1 MEGNRRIVSSNC
13 VKVGALSLSP
23 PMLLLFRSNNLF
35 GCDLGNHTKSINAPS
50 TVERPPSD
58 GNISSGDCRIKT
70 SNNYTTGI
78 IVLLAMLSFG

>member
-1 MEGNRRIVSSNC
+1 MEGNRRIVSPNC
-13 VKVGALSLSP
+13 VKVGALSLSLSLSP

-50 TVERPPSD
+50 PVERPPSD

-70 SNNYTTGI
+70 SNNYTSI
-78 IVLLAMLSFG
+78 IVLLVML